1 MSNRERHKMTVDQI
15 REDNIQ
21 RIDNIEKMR
30 FVVKHKSTKR
40 RYESAWG
47 RLRRMGYAL
56 RKATGEDAYFI
67 FEDGMQIEVE
77 SLRDDPSLRPATLNQ
92 IEGFI
97 LILKQRLLEKKQGK
111 GEVK

>member
-1 MSNRERHKMTVDQI
+1 MTVDQI

-21 RIDNIEKMR
+21 RIDDTEKMR
-30 FVVKHKSTKR
+30 FVVKNKSTKR

-56 RKATGEDAYFI
+56 RKSTGEDAYHVY
-67 FEDGMQIEVE
+67 ENGMQIEIE
-77 SLRDDPSLRPATLNQ
+77 SLRDDPSLRSATLDQ